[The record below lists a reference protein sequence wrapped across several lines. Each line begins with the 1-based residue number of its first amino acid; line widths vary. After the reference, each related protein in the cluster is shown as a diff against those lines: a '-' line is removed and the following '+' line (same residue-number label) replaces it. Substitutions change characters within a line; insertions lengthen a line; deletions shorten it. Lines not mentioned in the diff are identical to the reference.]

1 MPRPSRIGRY
11 ARRCLLLALGLAL
24 APVAAAHAASI
35 TLQGVFTRDDQVQ
48 LFDVAVA
55 APGTVDIRG
64 FGYGGGV
71 TSTRIVVPRGGFDT
85 ILALF
90 DGAGRL
96 LADNDDGAG
105 ANVDPTTGIVGDARI
120 TTTFAPGSYVVALTQ
135 FDNFPF
141 GPNLADGFLEAGKP
155 AFTADS
161 FFSPAGPC
169 PSGLFR
175 DVSGTAGRCRT
186 GDWTLDFVGVA
197 SATARGGTP
206 VPEPSGLALLGG
218 GLLGLGLVTRRRAR

>member
-1 MPRPSRIGRY
+1 MPRPSRIGRH

-48 LFDVAVA
+48 LFDVAVS

-71 TSTRIVVPRGGFDT
+71 TSTGVAVPRGGFDT
-85 ILALF
+85 ILSLF
-90 DGAGRL
+90 DAAGRL
-96 LADNDDGAG
+96 LADNDDGVG
-105 ANVDPTTGIVGDARI
+105 ANVDPTTGITGDARI
-120 TTTFAPGSYVVALTQ
+120 TTILAPGSYVVALTQ
-135 FDNFPF
+135 FDNFAL
-141 GPNLADGFLEAGKP
+141 GPALADGFLEAGKP
-155 AFTADS
+155 NFTAS
-161 FFSPAGPC
+161 PFFSSAGPC

-175 DVSGTAGRCRT
+175 DVSGSAGRCRS
-186 GDWTLDFVGVA
+186 GDWIVDFVGVA
-197 SATARGGTP
+197 DAALVVTP

-218 GLLGLGLVTRRRAR
+218 GLFGLGLVTRRRAR